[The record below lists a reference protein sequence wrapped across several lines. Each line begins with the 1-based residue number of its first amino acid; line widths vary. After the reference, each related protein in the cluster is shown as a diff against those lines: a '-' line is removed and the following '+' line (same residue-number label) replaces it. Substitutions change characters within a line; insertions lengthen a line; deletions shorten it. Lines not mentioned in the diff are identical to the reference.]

1 MEDTALAVTNPAQ
14 SPANIPILRPIA
26 PDLWVAECPLRFL
39 GLELGARM
47 TVVRFEDR
55 LLLHAPIA
63 ASAGLQAQLAQLGT
77 VQWAVAPNLYHH
89 LFVGEWFGEGVEGW
103 ATERLQQKRADLA
116 FTSTIGVDQ
125 PTWPAALE
133 VYPLTSIPFSDEVVF
148 FHRPSK
154 TLILTDFVFHLT
166 KAETPAFTRF
176 MMFFG
181 GAYPNVRCSHVER
194 VMMDRKKGREDLGRL
209 LEWDFDRLIMG
220 HGQIVEEGGR
230 AALKRAYKW
239 LGAQA
244 L

>member
-89 LFVGEWFGEGVEGW
+89 LFVG
-103 ATERLQQKRADLA
+103 
-116 FTSTIGVDQ
+116 
-125 PTWPAALE
+125 
-133 VYPLTSIPFSDEVVF
+133 
-148 FHRPSK
+148 
-154 TLILTDFVFHLT
+154 
-166 KAETPAFTRF
+166 
-176 MMFFG
+176 
-181 GAYPNVRCSHVER
+181 
-194 VMMDRKKGREDLGRL
+194 
-209 LEWDFDRLIMG
+209 
-220 HGQIVEEGGR
+220 
-230 AALKRAYKW
+230 
-239 LGAQA
+239 
-244 L
+244 